1 VAEDQG
7 GIRAIVAALGANVG
21 IAVSKFVAYLFT
33 GSSSMLAEAVHSF
46 ADSSNQVLLL
56 VGGRRARRPA
66 TTEHPFGYGR
76 FRFLY
81 AFVVA
86 IVIFLAGGV
95 FALYESWEK
104 FAEPHPLEDPVWA
117 FAVLIVSIGLE
128 GFSLRTAVKES
139 AARRGDLSWPQ
150 FIRRTKAPELV
161 VVLLEDFGALLGL
174 AFALLGVTMA
184 VVTGNGTWD
193 AVGTLAIGVLLILI
207 AVVLATQTT
216 SLLIGE
222 AADPVMADRIETA
235 LAAGSGVV
243 SVIHLRT
250 SHLSPDELLVT
261 AKIEIDGTGTARDVV
276 DTINDAEARVRA
288 AVPYDCLIYLEPDF
302 RHET

>member
-1 VAEDQG
+1 MAEDQG
-7 GIRAIVAALGANVG
+7 IRAILAALGANVG
-21 IAVSKFVAYLFT
+21 IAISKFVAYLFT

-66 TTEHPFGYGR
+66 NAEHPFGFGR

-81 AFVVA
+81 AFIVA

-104 FAEPHPLEDPVWA
+104 FADPHPLDDPAWA

-128 GFSLRTAVKES
+128 GFSLRTAVRES
-139 AARRGDLSWPQ
+139 AARKRALSWPQ

-161 VVLLEDFGALLGL
+161 VVVLEDLGALLGL
-174 AFALLGVTMA
+174 TFALFGVTMS
-184 VVTGNGTWD
+184 VVTGDGRWD
-193 AVGTLAIGVLLILI
+193 AVGTLAIGVLLVLI
-207 AVVLATQTT
+207 AVVLATQTG

-222 AADPVMADRIETA
+222 AADPVMADRIEEA
-235 LAAGSGVV
+235 LDGVLT
-243 SVIHLRT
+243 VIHLRT
-250 SHLSPDELLVT
+250 LHLGPDELLVAGKFEVDET
-261 AKIEIDGTGTARDVV
+261 ATARQIVTTV
-276 DTINDAEARVRA
+276 NAAEKAIRA

-302 RHET
+302 RR

>member
-7 GIRAIVAALGANVG
+7 IRAILAALGANVG
-21 IAVSKFVAYLFT
+21 IAISKFVAYLFT

-66 TTEHPFGYGR
+66 NAEHPFGFGR

-81 AFVVA
+81 AFIVA

-104 FAEPHPLEDPVWA
+104 FADPHPLDDPAWA

-128 GFSLRTAVKES
+128 GFSLRTAVRES
-139 AARRGDLSWPQ
+139 AARKRALSWPQ

-161 VVLLEDFGALLGL
+161 VVVLEDLGALLGL
-174 AFALLGVTMA
+174 TFALFGVTMS
-184 VVTGNGTWD
+184 VVTGDGRWD
-193 AVGTLAIGVLLILI
+193 AVGTLAIGVLLVLI
-207 AVVLATQTT
+207 AVVLATQTG

-222 AADPVMADRIETA
+222 AADPVMADRIEEA
-235 LAAGSGVV
+235 LDGVLT
-243 SVIHLRT
+243 VIHLRT
-250 SHLSPDELLVT
+250 LHLGPDELLVAGKFEVDET
-261 AKIEIDGTGTARDVV
+261 ATARQIVTTV
-276 DTINDAEARVRA
+276 NAAEKAIRA

-302 RHET
+302 RR